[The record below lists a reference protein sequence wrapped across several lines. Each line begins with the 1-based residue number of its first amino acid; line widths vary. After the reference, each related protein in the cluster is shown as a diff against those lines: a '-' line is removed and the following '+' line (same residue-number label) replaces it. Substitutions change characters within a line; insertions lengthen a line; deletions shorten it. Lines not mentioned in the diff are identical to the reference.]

1 MTRQLVLTL
10 MLAAAALT
18 GCSVAS
24 LPFAYVP
31 DIRQGTVLNQEAVD
45 QLRAGMSRRQV
56 QFLLGSPPLV
66 DPFHENR
73 WDYVEALKPGKGDF
87 SSRRVTVFFEDDRL
101 TAVEGDLLPQDQSL
115 RRGG

>member
-1 MTRQLVLTL
+1 MTRQLVITL
-10 MLAAAALT
+10 MLAAGVLT
-18 GCSVAS
+18 GCSVAR

-31 DIRQGTVLNQEAVD
+31 DVRQGTVLSQEAVD
-45 QLRAGMSRRQV
+45 QLRTGMSRRQV

-73 WDYVEALKPGKGDF
+73 WDYVEALKPGNGDF
-87 SSRRVTVFFEDDRL
+87 RSRRVTVFFEDDRL
-101 TAVEGDLLPQDQSL
+101 TAVEGDLQPQDQSL